1 MPPEVEG
8 HEVVIIGEI
17 GVHLPDETVVALT
30 EAMDKKNRGGGRVP
44 DRDDVQGDAA
54 RTFYRSVVPV
64 CQRALR
70 RQRRKQHGKQGQEPS
85 QSHGLSP

>member
-17 GVHLPDETVVALT
+17 GVHLPDETVVTLT
-30 EAMDKKNRGGGRVP
+30 EAMDKQNRGRGRVAGR
-44 DRDDVQGDAA
+44 DRVQGDAA

-70 RQRRKQHGKQGQEPS
+70 KQYCNQQRNKRQKSS
-85 QSHGLSP
+85 QSLRP